1 MSECSAVATI
11 VMVEKLPLNAS
22 FHVLR
27 VVSIYTSSLTII
39 IAFCFLAPKPE
50 MIISPENV
58 TVLPN
63 HSFTMNCLAL
73 SFGLLK
79 YDWSKHDG
87 VLPQTAAQSCVHN
100 ILFDPLIDQTT
111 NVYNL
116 AVYNVQP
123 SDEGWY
129 CCVATNEAGST
140 VDCAWLEVNSKL
152 HYVPLTKLS

>member
-1 MSECSAVATI
+1 MF
-11 VMVEKLPLNAS
+11 L
-22 FHVLR
+22 
-27 VVSIYTSSLTII
+27 
-39 IAFCFLAPKPE
+39 FLAPRPE

-63 HSFTMNCLAL
+63 HTFTMNCLAL

-79 YDWSKHDG
+79 YDWSKRDG
-87 VLPQTAAQSCVHN
+87 ILPQTVVQSCIHN
-100 ILFDPLIDQTT
+100 ILFDPLEDQTT
-111 NVYNL
+111 NIYNL

-129 CCVATNEAGST
+129 CCVATNKAGST

-152 HYVPLTKLS
+152 HYVSLSLVSKNCSIPLYYNK

>member
-1 MSECSAVATI
+1 MPKVAIGIKLLQLSHCSNVKI
-11 VMVEKLPLNAS
+11 DPYPLCKFLVFNYS
-22 FHVLR
+22 HVL
-27 VVSIYTSSLTII
+27 IYFL
-39 IAFCFLAPKPE
+39 FLAPKPE

-63 HSFTMNCLAL
+63 QSFNMNCLAL

-79 YDWSKHDG
+79 YDWSKRDG
-87 VLPQTAAQSCVHN
+87 ILSQTAVQPCVHN
-100 ILFDPLIDQTT
+100 ILLDPLSEQATS
-111 NVYNL
+111 VYNL

-152 HYVPLTKLS
+152 NYYSYHLA